1 MKDKIAVTGMSGLFP
16 EANDYHEFWDNL
28 CHGRVSYQSYTD
40 QDGHIRSKGL
50 CPDPETFDAQ
60 RYRLSEREALVMDPQ
75 LRKFIEL
82 VDLALLDGEYH
93 DPATLGTV
101 AVIATQGSNQ
111 TYHDQ
116 LQKSVAEGQVEAPN
130 ALLLNLNKGTDFMA
144 TRVAH
149 IFNFQGPC
157 FNLQSACSSSL
168 TAIVEACWMLQTKR
182 CDTVICGGVH
192 ISYPLEMGY
201 KYEPGSIYSQT
212 GICRPF
218 DHRADGTVPSD
229 GGGVVILRRL
239 QDAEENGDNIHAVI
253 ANALSNNDGKNKP
266 SFAAPSVNGQ
276 WQLLSQI
283 YRHSAINPRQLQF
296 IECHAT
302 GTVVGDPMEV
312 QALSQLMDSYPAD
325 DTLSPV
331 VVGSVK
337 GNIGHLF
344 WASGIAS
351 LIKSV
356 LALKKGVYPG
366 TSNLSQLN
374 DLLRETEKQHLLFTA
389 ENIPLDPGK
398 PSLAAISSMGVG
410 GTNAHIVIEGYGES
424 RPQAPKKLTR
434 KETQGSVYSF
444 FSQMA
449 IIKEACGEKA
459 GSRHAP
465 SVEQTRVTPSS
476 LLPQILSFYQRV
488 LGEDE
493 VYPDSDY
500 FDLYGDSVTA
510 VELLALFKS
519 ELGIDVTTDTIYKH
533 STPEALANAIASEP
547 SSVAQPVPDRQP
559 MRGQVHPHS
568 LLSPYQQRFY
578 LLEKL
583 QRGEGSQYNVP
594 LCVEIPP
601 AFPLE
606 AFTQSLD
613 KILAQLPQFSHQYKV
628 TKEGLALA
636 AKRSQIVET
645 VSVKV
650 PLEVSLPVSLQAVYE
665 QRFDLERGPLCRV
678 TALRHGVNRLLVL
691 NFHHIAIDGTG
702 LHNLLEV
709 LSETGEENE
718 PLNSVRIPQHTE
730 PGISNASL
738 AFWQNSLSGVEQT
751 SLPLDPA
758 HSLNAKT
765 VIPGTVVSRLT
776 TEQVSKVQNIARAHK
791 KPLFVVLYALFNATL
806 SEFLDTAVVC
816 TGMTLANRSES
827 DRAVIDCRMNNI
839 PVVVNCGSGQ
849 FYEILNETDNSLK
862 NSLLHAHV
870 PLDRISSLA
879 GRNGQGVYD
888 ILFMY
893 QNQNKGNVLKYRQF
907 TLPEYLTRY
916 QPVYGNLTVNLVP
929 EHEGIAIEMMFN
941 QAVYARETVASLM
954 SMLVSN
960 IDSVLFNLQNLHE
973 MKK

>member
-1 MKDKIAVTGMSGLFP
+1 MKDKIAVTGISGLFP
-16 EANDYHEFWDNL
+16 EASDYHEFWDNL
-28 CHGRVSYQSYTD
+28 CHGRVSYQPYTD
-40 QDGHIRSKGL
+40 QDGHIRSKGQ

-60 RYRLSEREALVMDPQ
+60 RYRLSEKEALVMDPQ

-82 VDLALLDGEYH
+82 VDSALLDGEYH
-93 DPATLGTV
+93 DPARLGTV

-130 ALLLNLNKGTDFMA
+130 ALLLNLNKGADFMA

-218 DHRADGTVPSD
+218 DHCADGTVPAD

-239 QDAEENGDNIHAVI
+239 QDAEENGDTIHAVI
-253 ANALSNNDGKNKP
+253 ANALSNNDGRNKT

-312 QALSQLMDSYPAD
+312 HALSQLMDSYPAD

-356 LALKKGVYPG
+356 LALKQGVYPG

-374 DLLRETEKQHLLFTA
+374 ELLRDAEKQHLLFTA
-389 ENIPLDPGK
+389 ENMPLDPGK

-410 GTNAHIVIEGYGES
+410 GTNAHIVIEGYGEA
-424 RPQAPKKLTR
+424 RPQTPKKPTR
-434 KETQGSVYSF
+434 KEQQGSVYSF

-449 IIKEACGEKA
+449 MKDACCEKA
-459 GSRHAP
+459 AIRHAP
-465 SVEQTRVTPSS
+465 AVEQTRVTPSS

-519 ELGIDVTTDTIYKH
+519 ELGIDVTTDTIYKY
-533 STPEALANAIASEP
+533 STPEALANAIAREP
-547 SSVAQPVPDRQP
+547 SSAAQPVLERQP
-559 MRGQVHPHS
+559 MSDSVHPHS

-583 QRGEGSQYNVP
+583 QRSDGSQYNVP
-594 LCVEIPP
+594 LCVEIPQ

-606 AFTQSLD
+606 DFTQSLD
-613 KILAQLPQFSHQYKV
+613 RILAQLPQFSHQYKI
-628 TKEGLALA
+628 TKEGVALT
-636 AKRSQIVET
+636 AKRSLIVET
-645 VSVKV
+645 VSVAV
-650 PLEVSLPVSLQAVYE
+650 PAEASLPESLQAVYE
-665 QRFDLERGPLCRV
+665 QRFDLEMGPLCRV
-678 TALRHGVNRLLVL
+678 TALRHGASRLLVL

-702 LHNLLEV
+702 LHNLLDV
-709 LSETGEENE
+709 LSEAREQNG
-718 PLNSVRIPQHTE
+718 PLNSARIPQHTE
-730 PGISNASL
+730 PGISDASL
-738 AFWQNSLSGVEQT
+738 AFWRNSLSGVAQT
-751 SLPLDPA
+751 SLPLDPTR
-758 HSLNAKT
+758 SLNAKRL
-765 VIPGTVVSRLT
+765 IPGTVVSHLT
-776 TEQVSKVQNIARAHK
+776 AERVSKVQNIAKAHK

-806 SEFLDTAVVC
+806 SEFLDAAVVC

-827 DRAVIDCRMNNI
+827 ERAAIDCRMNNI

-849 FYEILNETDNSLK
+849 FYQILDETDNALK
-862 NSLLHAHV
+862 NSLSHAHV

-907 TLPEYLTRY
+907 ALPEYSTRY

-929 EHEGIAIEMMFN
+929 EQEGIAIEMIFN
-941 QAVYARETVASLM
+941 QAVYDRETVASLM

-960 IDSVLFNLQNLHE
+960 IDSHLFNL
-973 MKK
+973 

>member
-16 EANDYHEFWDNL
+16 EAHNYHQFWDNL
-28 CHGRVSYQSYTD
+28 YHGRVSYQAYTD
-40 QDGHIRSKGL
+40 QDGHVRSKGQI
-50 CPDPETFDAQ
+50 PDPETFDAQ
-60 RYRLSEREALVMDPQ
+60 RYRLSEKEALVMDPQ

-82 VDLALLDGEYH
+82 VDSALLDGEYH
-93 DPATLGTV
+93 DPGKLGTV
-101 AVIATQGSNQ
+101 AVIATQGSNH

-116 LQKSVAEGQVEAPN
+116 LQKSIAEGQVEPPN
-130 ALLLNLNKGTDFMA
+130 SLLLNLNKGTDFMA

-192 ISYPLEMGY
+192 ISYPLAVGY

-239 QDAEENGDNIHAVI
+239 QDAEENGDTIHAVI
-253 ANALSNNDGKNKP
+253 ANALSNNDGTNKT
-266 SFAAPSVNGQ
+266 SYAAPSVNGQ

-283 YRHSAINPRQLQF
+283 YSNSAINPRQLQF

-312 QALSQLMDSYPAD
+312 LALSQLMDSYPVD

-331 VVGSVK
+331 VIGSVK

-356 LALKKGVYPG
+356 LALKQGVYPG

-374 DLLRETEKQHLLFTA
+374 ELLRETEKQNLLYTA
-389 ENIPLDPGK
+389 DNIPLDPDK

-410 GTNAHIVIEGYGES
+410 GTNAHIVLEGYGKAG
-424 RPQAPKKLTR
+424 PQPLKKPPH

-444 FSQMA
+444 FSQTAMT
-449 IIKEACGEKA
+449 KDTCGEKE
-459 GSRHAP
+459 SIRQSP
-465 SVEQTRVTPSS
+465 SVKQTPLTLSS
-476 LLPQILSFYQRV
+476 LLPHVLSFYQRV

-493 VYPDSDY
+493 IYPDSDY

-510 VELLALFKS
+510 VELLALFRS
-519 ELGIDVTTDTIYKH
+519 ELGIDITTETIYQH
-533 STPEALANAIASEP
+533 STPEALANAIVRAP
-547 SSVAQPVPDRQP
+547 SSAAQPVADRQP
-559 MRGQVHPHS
+559 IDDNVQPRG

-583 QRGEGSQYNVP
+583 QRGDRSQYNVP
-594 LCVEIPP
+594 LCVELTE
-601 AFPLE
+601 AFPTE
-606 AFTQSLD
+606 SFTQTLD
-613 KILAQLPQFSHQYKV
+613 KILAQLPQFSHQYKI
-628 TKEGLALA
+628 TKEGVALA
-636 AKRSQIVET
+636 AKRTQIVET
-645 VSVKV
+645 AS
-650 PLEVSLPVSLQAVYE
+650 LEVPAETALAVPLQAVYE
-665 QRFDLERGPLCRV
+665 QRFDLDMGPLCRV
-678 TALRHGVNRLLVL
+678 TTLQHGAKRLLVV

-702 LHNLLEV
+702 LHNLLEA
-709 LSETGEENE
+709 LSEAQGENG
-718 PLNSVRIPQHTE
+718 PLNSARIPQYRE
-730 PGISNASL
+730 LGISNASL
-738 AFWQNSLSGVEQT
+738 EFWQNALNGVPQT
-751 SLPLDPA
+751 SLPIDPTRFPG
-758 HSLNAKT
+758 AKAL
-765 VIPGTVVSRLT
+765 IAGTVVSRLSS
-776 TEQVSKVQNIARAHK
+776 ERVARIQNIASTHK
-791 KPLFVVLYALFNATL
+791 KPIFVVLYALFNATL

-839 PVVVNCGSGQ
+839 PVVVNCGAGE
-849 FYEILNETDNSLK
+849 FYEILNETDTALK
-862 NSLLHAHV
+862 NSLPHAHV
-870 PLDRISSLA
+870 PLDRVSSLA

-907 TLPEYLTRY
+907 TLSEYSTRY
-916 QPVYGNLTVNLVP
+916 QPVYGNLTVNIVP
-929 EHEGIAIEMMFN
+929 EQEGLAIEMMFN
-941 QAVYARETVASLM
+941 QADYSKEMVTSLM
-954 SMLVSN
+954 SMFVSN
-960 IDSVLFNLQNLHE
+960 IDSALFNLKNYTR
-973 MKK
+973 

>member
-16 EANDYHEFWDNL
+16 EASDYHEFWDNL

-40 QDGHIRSKGL
+40 QDGHVRSKGQ

-60 RYRLSEREALVMDPQ
+60 RYRLSEKEALVMDPQ

-82 VDLALLDGEYH
+82 VDSALLDGEYH
-93 DPATLGTV
+93 DPGELGTV
-101 AVIATQGSNQ
+101 AVIATQGSNH

-116 LQKSVAEGQVEAPN
+116 LQKSIAEGQVEPPN
-130 ALLLNLNKGTDFMA
+130 GLLLNLNKGTDFMA

-192 ISYPLEMGY
+192 ISYPLEEGY

-218 DHRADGTVPSD
+218 DHHADGTVPSD

-239 QDAEENGDNIHAVI
+239 QDAEANGDTIHAVI
-253 ANALSNNDGKNKP
+253 ANALSNNDGRNKA
-266 SFAAPSVNGQ
+266 SYAAPSVNGQ

-312 QALSQLMDSYPAD
+312 QALSQLMDSYPVE

-356 LALKKGVYPG
+356 LALKQGVYPG

-374 DLLRETEKQHLLFTA
+374 ELLRETEKQHLLYTA
-389 ENIPLDPGK
+389 DNIPLDPDK
-398 PSLAAISSMGVG
+398 PCLAAISSMGVG
-410 GTNAHIVIEGYGES
+410 GTNAHIVIEGYS
-424 RPQAPKKLTR
+424 KARPQTPQKPTR

-449 IIKEACGEKA
+449 MAKDACCEKEGIRQSPSA
-459 GSRHAP
+459 GQAP
-465 SVEQTRVTPSS
+465 LTLSS
-476 LLPQILSFYQRV
+476 LLPQVLSFYQRV
-488 LGEDE
+488 LGEE
-493 VYPDSDY
+493 EIYPDSDY

-519 ELGIDVTTDTIYKH
+519 ELGIDVTTETIYKH
-533 STPEALANAIASEP
+533 STPEALANAIARDR
-547 SSVAQPVPDRQP
+547 SSVAQPVTDRQP
-559 MRGQVHPHS
+559 TSDNVHPHG

-583 QRGEGSQYNVP
+583 QRGDRSQYNVP
-594 LCVEIPP
+594 ICVGITKT
-601 AFPLE
+601 FPIE
-606 AFTQSLD
+606 SFTQTVD
-613 KILAQLPQFSHQYKV
+613 KILAQLPQFSHQYKII
-628 TKEGLALA
+628 KEGVALA
-636 AKRSQIVET
+636 AKRVQIVET
-645 VSVKV
+645 TSVEV
-650 PLEVSLPVSLQAVYE
+650 PAEDSLEVPLQAVYE
-665 QRFDLERGPLCRV
+665 QRFDLDTGPLCRV
-678 TALRHGVNRLLVL
+678 TTLGHGATRMLVL
-691 NFHHIAIDGTG
+691 NFPHIAIDGTG
-702 LHNLLEV
+702 LHNLLEA
-709 LSETGEENE
+709 LSEVREENG
-718 PLNSVRIPQHTE
+718 PLNSARIPLHIHTK
-730 PGISNASL
+730 PDISSASL
-738 AFWQNSLSGVEQT
+738 TFWQDTLNGVPKT
-751 SLPLDPA
+751 SLPVDPTR
-758 HSLNAKT
+758 SLSAKEL
-765 VIPGTVVSRLT
+765 IAGTVVSHLSSER
-776 TEQVSKVQNIARAHK
+776 VSKIQNIARIHK

-806 SEFLDTAVVC
+806 SEFLDAAVIC

-849 FYEILNETDNSLK
+849 FCDILNETDTALK
-862 NSLLHAHV
+862 NSLPHAHV
-870 PLDRISSLA
+870 PLERISSLV

-893 QNQNKGNVLKYRQF
+893 QNQNRGNVLRYRQF
-907 TLPEYLTRY
+907 TLPEYSTRY
-916 QPVYGNLTVNLVP
+916 QPVYGNLTVNIVP
-929 EHEGIAIEMMFN
+929 EQEGLAIEMMFN
-941 QAVYARETVASLM
+941 QADYSRETVASLM
-954 SMLVSN
+954 SVFVSN
-960 IDSVLFNLQNLHE
+960 IESALFNL
-973 MKK
+973 

>member
-1 MKDKIAVTGMSGLFP
+1 MKDKIAVTGISGLFP
-16 EANDYHEFWDNL
+16 EASDYHEFWDNL
-28 CHGRVSYQSYTD
+28 CHGRVSYQPYTD
-40 QDGHIRSKGL
+40 QDGHIRSKGQ

-60 RYRLSEREALVMDPQ
+60 RYRLSEKEALVMDPQ

-82 VDLALLDGEYH
+82 VDSALLDGEYH
-93 DPATLGTV
+93 DPARLGTV

-130 ALLLNLNKGTDFMA
+130 ALLLNLNKGADFMA

-218 DHRADGTVPSD
+218 DHCADGTVPAD

-239 QDAEENGDNIHAVI
+239 QDAEENGDTIHAVI
-253 ANALSNNDGKNKP
+253 ANALSNNDGRNKT

-312 QALSQLMDSYPAD
+312 HALSQLMDSYPAD

-356 LALKKGVYPG
+356 LALKQGVYPG

-374 DLLRETEKQHLLFTA
+374 ELLRDAEKQHLLFTA
-389 ENIPLDPGK
+389 ENMPLDPGK

-410 GTNAHIVIEGYGES
+410 GTNAHIVIEGYGEA
-424 RPQAPKKLTR
+424 RPQTPKKPTR
-434 KETQGSVYSF
+434 KEQQGSVYSF

-449 IIKEACGEKA
+449 MKDACCEKA
-459 GSRHAP
+459 AIRHAP
-465 SVEQTRVTPSS
+465 AVEQTRVTPSS

-519 ELGIDVTTDTIYKH
+519 ELGIDVTTDTIYKY
-533 STPEALANAIASEP
+533 STPEALANAIAREP
-547 SSVAQPVPDRQP
+547 SSAAQPVLERQP
-559 MRGQVHPHS
+559 MSDSVHPHS

-583 QRGEGSQYNVP
+583 QQSDGSQYNVP
-594 LCVEIPP
+594 LCVEIPQ

-606 AFTQSLD
+606 DFTQSLD
-613 KILAQLPQFSHQYKV
+613 RILAQLPQFSHQYKI
-628 TKEGLALA
+628 TKEGVALT
-636 AKRSQIVET
+636 AKRSLIVET
-645 VSVKV
+645 VSVAV
-650 PLEVSLPVSLQAVYE
+650 PAEASLPESLQAVYE
-665 QRFDLERGPLCRV
+665 QRFDLEMGPLCRV
-678 TALRHGVNRLLVL
+678 TALRHGASRLLVL

-702 LHNLLEV
+702 LHNLLDV
-709 LSETGEENE
+709 LSEAREQNG
-718 PLNSVRIPQHTE
+718 PLNSARIPQHTE
-730 PGISNASL
+730 PGISDASL
-738 AFWQNSLSGVEQT
+738 AFWRNSLSGVAQT
-751 SLPLDPA
+751 SLPLDPTR
-758 HSLNAKT
+758 SLNAKRL
-765 VIPGTVVSRLT
+765 IPGTVVSHLT
-776 TEQVSKVQNIARAHK
+776 AERVSKVQNIAKAHK

-806 SEFLDTAVVC
+806 SEFLDAAVVC

-827 DRAVIDCRMNNI
+827 ERAAIDCRMNNI

-849 FYEILNETDNSLK
+849 FYQILDETDNALK
-862 NSLLHAHV
+862 NSLSHAHV

-907 TLPEYLTRY
+907 ALPEYSTRY

-929 EHEGIAIEMMFN
+929 EQEGIAIEMIFN
-941 QAVYARETVASLM
+941 QAVYDRETVASLM

-960 IDSVLFNLQNLHE
+960 IDSHLFNL
-973 MKK
+973 

>member
-1 MKDKIAVTGMSGLFP
+1 MKEKIAVTGMSGLFP
-16 EANDYHEFWDNL
+16 EASDYHEFWDNL
-28 CHGRVSYQSYTD
+28 CQGRVSYQSYTD
-40 QDGHIRSKGL
+40 RDGYVRSKGQ

-60 RYRLSEREALVMDPQ
+60 RYRLSEKEALVMDPQ

-82 VDLALLDGEYH
+82 VDSALLDGKYH
-93 DPATLGTV
+93 DTGTLGTV
-101 AVIATQGSNQ
+101 AVIATQGSNH
-111 TYHDQ
+111 TYHEQ
-116 LQKSVAEGQVEAPN
+116 LQNSVAEGQTEAPN

-168 TAIVEACWMLQTKR
+168 TAIVEACWMLQTER

-192 ISYPLEMGY
+192 ISYPLEEGY

-239 QDAEENGDNIHAVI
+239 QDAEESGDTIHAVI
-253 ANALSNNDGKNKP
+253 ANALSNNDGRNKA
-266 SFAAPSVNGQ
+266 SYAAPSVNGQ
-276 WQLLSQI
+276 LQLLSQI
-283 YRHSAINPRQLQF
+283 YHHSAINPCQLQF

-312 QALSQLMDSYPAD
+312 QALSQLMESFPAEN
-325 DTLSPV
+325 TLSPV

-356 LALKKGVYPG
+356 LALKQGVYPG

-374 DLLRETEKQHLLFTA
+374 ELLRDTEKQHLLYTA
-389 ENIPLDPGK
+389 DNIPLDPDK

-410 GTNAHIVIEGYGES
+410 GTNAHIVIEGYGNARS
-424 RPQAPKKLTR
+424 RTLDKPSH
-434 KETQGSVYSF
+434 KEAQGCVYSF
-444 FSQMA
+444 FSQTA
-449 IIKEACGEKA
+449 PVKDARGEKQA
-459 GSRHAP
+459 IRHDP
-465 SVEQTRVTPSS
+465 SVEQAPLTLSS
-476 LLPQILSFYQRV
+476 LLPLVLSFYQRV

-493 VYPDSDY
+493 IYPDSDY

-519 ELGIDVTTDTIYKH
+519 ELGIDVTTETIYKH
-533 STPEALANAIASEP
+533 STPEALANAIAREP
-547 SSVAQPVPDRQP
+547 SLSARPEEDRQA
-559 MRGQVHPHS
+559 MIDHLHPQG

-583 QRGEGSQYNVP
+583 QRGDRSQYNVP
-594 LCVEIPP
+594 ICVEVTK
-601 AFPLE
+601 AFPIESL
-606 AFTQSLD
+606 TQTLD
-613 KILAQLPQFSHQYKV
+613 EILAQLPQFSHQYHI
-628 TKEGLALA
+628 TKEGIALT
-636 AKRSQIVET
+636 AKRTQVVET
-645 VSVKV
+645 VLVEVSAEAS
-650 PLEVSLPVSLQAVYE
+650 LEVRLQAVYE
-665 QRFDLERGPLCRV
+665 QRFDLDKGPLCRV
-678 TALRHGVNRLLVL
+678 TTLRHGARTLLVV

-709 LSETGEENE
+709 LSGVREENAPLDSIRISQQRE
-718 PLNSVRIPQHTE
+718 PD
-730 PGISNASL
+730 ISNASL
-738 AFWQNSLSGVEQT
+738 AFWQDSLRNAPQT
-751 SLPLDPA
+751 SLPVDPRRPIT
-758 HSLNAKT
+758 AKELIT
-765 VIPGTVVSRLT
+765 GTVVSCLSP
-776 TEQVSKVQNIARAHK
+776 EQVSGVQNIAKSHK

-806 SEFLDTAVVC
+806 SEFLDAAVIC
-816 TGMTLANRSES
+816 TGMTLANRSEA

-839 PVVVNCGSGQ
+839 PVVVNCESGQ
-849 FYEILNETDNSLK
+849 FSEILNETDSALK
-862 NSLLHAHV
+862 NSLPHAHV
-870 PLDRISSLA
+870 PLERISSLT
-879 GRNGQGVYD
+879 GRNGLGVYD

-907 TLPEYLTRY
+907 TLPEYRVRY

-929 EHEGIAIEMMFN
+929 EQEGIAIEMIFN
-941 QAVYARETVASLM
+941 QASYPREMVASLM
-954 SMLVSN
+954 SMFVSN
-960 IDSVLFNLQNLHE
+960 IDRALFNR
-973 MKK
+973 

>member
-1 MKDKIAVTGMSGLFP
+1 MKDKIAVTGISGLFP
-16 EANDYHEFWDNL
+16 EASDYHEFWDNL
-28 CHGRVSYQSYTD
+28 CHGRVSYQPYTD
-40 QDGHIRSKGL
+40 QDGHIRSKGQ

-60 RYRLSEREALVMDPQ
+60 RYRLSEKEALVMDPQ

-82 VDLALLDGEYH
+82 VDSALLDGEYH
-93 DPATLGTV
+93 DPARLGTV

-130 ALLLNLNKGTDFMA
+130 ALLLNLNKGADFMA

-218 DHRADGTVPSD
+218 DHCADGTVPAD

-239 QDAEENGDNIHAVI
+239 QDAEENGDTIHAVI
-253 ANALSNNDGKNKP
+253 ANALSNNDGRNKT

-312 QALSQLMDSYPAD
+312 HALSQLMDSYPAD

-356 LALKKGVYPG
+356 LALKQGVYPG

-374 DLLRETEKQHLLFTA
+374 ELLRDAEKQHLLFTA
-389 ENIPLDPGK
+389 ENMPLDPGK

-410 GTNAHIVIEGYGES
+410 GTNAHIVIEGYGEA
-424 RPQAPKKLTR
+424 RPQTPKKPTR
-434 KETQGSVYSF
+434 KEQQGSVYSF

-449 IIKEACGEKA
+449 MKDACCEKA
-459 GSRHAP
+459 AIRHAP
-465 SVEQTRVTPSS
+465 AVEQTRVTPSS

-519 ELGIDVTTDTIYKH
+519 ELGIDVTTDTIYKY
-533 STPEALANAIASEP
+533 STPEALANAIAREP
-547 SSVAQPVPDRQP
+547 SSAAQPVLERQP
-559 MRGQVHPHS
+559 MSDSVHPHS

-583 QRGEGSQYNVP
+583 QRSDGSQYNVP
-594 LCVEIPP
+594 LCVEIPQ

-606 AFTQSLD
+606 DFTQSLD
-613 KILAQLPQFSHQYKV
+613 RILAQLPQFSHQYKI
-628 TKEGLALA
+628 TKEGVALT
-636 AKRSQIVET
+636 AKRSLIVET
-645 VSVKV
+645 VSVAV
-650 PLEVSLPVSLQAVYE
+650 PAEASLPESLQAVYE
-665 QRFDLERGPLCRV
+665 QRFDLEMGPLCRV
-678 TALRHGVNRLLVL
+678 TALRHGASRLLVL

-702 LHNLLEV
+702 LHNLLDV
-709 LSETGEENE
+709 LSEAREQNG
-718 PLNSVRIPQHTE
+718 PLKSARIPQHTE
-730 PGISNASL
+730 PGISDASL
-738 AFWQNSLSGVEQT
+738 AFWRNSLSGVAQT
-751 SLPLDPA
+751 SLPLDPTR
-758 HSLNAKT
+758 SLNAKRL
-765 VIPGTVVSRLT
+765 IPGTVVSHLT
-776 TEQVSKVQNIARAHK
+776 AERVSKVQNIAKAHK

-806 SEFLDTAVVC
+806 SEFLDAAVVC

-827 DRAVIDCRMNNI
+827 ERAAIDCRMNNI

-849 FYEILNETDNSLK
+849 FYQILDETDNALK
-862 NSLLHAHV
+862 NSLSHAHV

-907 TLPEYLTRY
+907 ALPEYSTRY

-929 EHEGIAIEMMFN
+929 EQEGIAIEMIFN
-941 QAVYARETVASLM
+941 QAVYDRETVASLM

-960 IDSVLFNLQNLHE
+960 IDSHLFNL
-973 MKK
+973 

>member
-28 CHGRVSYQSYTD
+28 YHGRVSYQSYTD
-40 QDGHIRSKGL
+40 QDGHVRSKGQ

-60 RYRLSEREALVMDPQ
+60 RYRLSEKEALVMDPQ

-82 VDLALLDGEYH
+82 VDSALLDGEYH
-93 DPATLGTV
+93 DPSELGTV
-101 AVIATQGSNQ
+101 AVIATQGSNH

-116 LQKSVAEGQVEAPN
+116 LQKSVAEGQVESPN

-192 ISYPLEMGY
+192 ISYPLEVGC

-239 QDAEENGDNIHAVI
+239 QDAEENGDTIHAVI
-253 ANALSNNDGKNKP
+253 VNALSNNDGTNKT
-266 SFAAPSVNGQ
+266 SYAAPSVNGQ

-356 LALKKGVYPG
+356 LALKQGVYPG

-374 DLLRETEKQHLLFTA
+374 ELLRETEKQHLLYTA
-389 ENIPLDPGK
+389 DNIPFDPNK

-410 GTNAHIVIEGYGES
+410 GTNAHIVIESYGKA
-424 RPQAPKKLTR
+424 RPQKLKKPPH
-434 KETQGSVYSF
+434 KETQGRVYSF

-449 IIKEACGEKA
+449 MTKDACCEKEAIRQ
-459 GSRHAP
+459 SP
-465 SVEQTRVTPSS
+465 SVEQTPLTLSS
-476 LLPQILSFYQRV
+476 LLPHVLSFYQRV

-493 VYPDSDY
+493 IYPDSDY

-519 ELGIDVTTDTIYKH
+519 ELGIDITTETIYKH
-533 STPEALANAIASEP
+533 STPEALANAIAEDP

-559 MRGQVHPHS
+559 MSDNVHPHG

-583 QRGEGSQYNVP
+583 QRGDRSQYNVP
-594 LCVEIPP
+594 ICVEITK
-601 AFPLE
+601 AFPIE
-606 AFTQSLD
+606 SFTQTLD
-613 KILAQLPQFSHQYKV
+613 KILAQLPQFSHQYKI
-628 TKEGLALA
+628 TKEGVALA
-636 AKRSQIVET
+636 AKRTQIVET
-645 VSVKV
+645 VSVEV
-650 PLEVSLPVSLQAVYE
+650 PAETSLEVSLQAVYE
-665 QRFDLERGPLCRV
+665 QRFDLDMGPLCRV
-678 TALRHGVNRLLVL
+678 TTLRHGAKRLLVV

-702 LHNLLEV
+702 LHNLLEA
-709 LSETGEENE
+709 LSEAREENGS
-718 PLNSVRIPQHTE
+718 LNSIRIPQHTE
-730 PGISNASL
+730 LGISNASL
-738 AFWQNSLSGVEQT
+738 EFWQDSVNGVPQT
-751 SLPLDPA
+751 SLPVDPTR
-758 HSLNAKT
+758 SSSAKELIT
-765 VIPGTVVSRLT
+765 GTVVSHLSSER
-776 TEQVSKVQNIARAHK
+776 VSRIQNIARTHK
-791 KPLFVVLYALFNATL
+791 KPIFVVLYALFNATL

-849 FYEILNETDNSLK
+849 FCEILNETDTALK
-862 NSLLHAHV
+862 NSLPHAHV

-907 TLPEYLTRY
+907 TLSEYSTRY

-929 EHEGIAIEMMFN
+929 EQEGLAIEMMFN
-941 QAVYARETVASLM
+941 QANYSNETVASLM
-954 SMLVSN
+954 SMFVSN
-960 IDSVLFNLQNLHE
+960 IDSVLFNLQNLH
-973 MKK
+973 

>member
-1 MKDKIAVTGMSGLFP
+1 MKDKIAVTGISGLFP
-16 EANDYHEFWDNL
+16 EASDYHEFWDNL
-28 CHGRVSYQSYTD
+28 CHGRVSYQPYTD
-40 QDGHIRSKGL
+40 QDGHIRSKGQ

-60 RYRLSEREALVMDPQ
+60 RYRLSEKEALVMDPQ

-82 VDLALLDGEYH
+82 VDSALLDGEYH
-93 DPATLGTV
+93 DPARLGTV

-130 ALLLNLNKGTDFMA
+130 ALLLNLNKGADFMA

-218 DHRADGTVPSD
+218 DHCADGTVPAD

-239 QDAEENGDNIHAVI
+239 QDAEENGDTIHAVI
-253 ANALSNNDGKNKP
+253 ANALSNNDGRNKT

-312 QALSQLMDSYPAD
+312 HALSQLMDSYPAD

-356 LALKKGVYPG
+356 LALKQGVYPG

-374 DLLRETEKQHLLFTA
+374 ELLRDAEKQHLLFTA
-389 ENIPLDPGK
+389 ENMPLDPGK

-410 GTNAHIVIEGYGES
+410 GTNAHIVIEGYGEA
-424 RPQAPKKLTR
+424 RPQTPKKPTR
-434 KETQGSVYSF
+434 KEQQGSVYSF

-449 IIKEACGEKA
+449 MKDACCEKA
-459 GSRHAP
+459 AIRHAP
-465 SVEQTRVTPSS
+465 AVEQTRVTPSS

-519 ELGIDVTTDTIYKH
+519 ELGIDVTTDTIYKY
-533 STPEALANAIASEP
+533 STPEALANAIAREP
-547 SSVAQPVPDRQP
+547 SSAAQPVLERQP
-559 MRGQVHPHS
+559 MSDSVHPHS

-583 QRGEGSQYNVP
+583 QRSDGSQYNVP
-594 LCVEIPP
+594 LCVEIPQ

-606 AFTQSLD
+606 DFTQSLD
-613 KILAQLPQFSHQYKV
+613 RILAQLPQFSHQYKI
-628 TKEGLALA
+628 TKEGVALT
-636 AKRSQIVET
+636 AKRSLIVET
-645 VSVKV
+645 VSVAV
-650 PLEVSLPVSLQAVYE
+650 PAEASLPESLQAVYE
-665 QRFDLERGPLCRV
+665 QRFDLEMGPLCRV
-678 TALRHGVNRLLVL
+678 TALRHGASRLLVL

-702 LHNLLEV
+702 LHNLLDV
-709 LSETGEENE
+709 LSEAREQIG
-718 PLNSVRIPQHTE
+718 PLNSARIPQHTE
-730 PGISNASL
+730 PGISDASL
-738 AFWQNSLSGVEQT
+738 AFWRNSLSGVAQT
-751 SLPLDPA
+751 SLPLDPTR
-758 HSLNAKT
+758 SLNAKRL
-765 VIPGTVVSRLT
+765 IPGTVVSHLT
-776 TEQVSKVQNIARAHK
+776 AERVSKVQNIAKAHK

-806 SEFLDTAVVC
+806 SEFLDAAVVC

-827 DRAVIDCRMNNI
+827 ERAAIDCRMNNI

-849 FYEILNETDNSLK
+849 FYQILDETDNALK
-862 NSLLHAHV
+862 NSLSHAHV

-907 TLPEYLTRY
+907 ALPEYSTRY

-929 EHEGIAIEMMFN
+929 EQEGIAIEMIFN
-941 QAVYARETVASLM
+941 QAVYDRETVASLM

-960 IDSVLFNLQNLHE
+960 IDSHLFNL
-973 MKK
+973 

>member
-1 MKDKIAVTGMSGLFP
+1 MKYKIAVTGMSGLFP

-40 QDGHIRSKGL
+40 RDGHTRSKGL

-60 RYRLSEREALVMDPQ
+60 RYRLSEKEALVMDPQ

-82 VDLALLDGEYH
+82 VDSALLDGEYH
-93 DPATLGTV
+93 DPSKLGTV
-101 AVIATQGSNQ
+101 AVIATQGSNH

-116 LQKSVAEGQVEAPN
+116 LQKSVAEGEVEPPN

-192 ISYPLEMGY
+192 ISYPLVVGY

-212 GICRPF
+212 GVCRPF
-218 DHRADGTVPSD
+218 DHRADGTVPAD

-239 QDAEENGDNIHAVI
+239 QDAEENGDTIHAVI
-253 ANALSNNDGKNKP
+253 ANALSNNDGTNKT
-266 SFAAPSVNGQ
+266 SYAAPSVNGQ

-312 QALSQLMDSYPAD
+312 QALSQLMNSYAVD

-356 LALKKGVYPG
+356 LALKQGIYPG

-374 DLLRETEKQHLLFTA
+374 ELLRETEKQNLLYTA
-389 ENIPLDPGK
+389 DNIPLDPDK

-410 GTNAHIVIEGYGES
+410 GTNAHIVIEGYGKS
-424 RPQAPKKLTR
+424 GFQTLKKPTY
-434 KETQGSVYSF
+434 KEIQGRVYSF
-444 FSQMA
+444 FSQMSITENA
-449 IIKEACGEKA
+449 RCDKEAI
-459 GSRHAP
+459 RQPP
-465 SVEQTRVTPSS
+465 SVELTSFTPFS
-476 LLPQILSFYQRV
+476 LLPHILSFYQRV
-488 LGEDE
+488 LGEHE

-519 ELGIDVTTDTIYKH
+519 ELGIDVTTETIYKH
-533 STPEALANAIASEP
+533 STPEALANAIAKTPLSA
-547 SSVAQPVPDRQP
+547 AQKVSDRQP
-559 MRGQVHPHS
+559 MSDNVRPHC

-583 QRGEGSQYNVP
+583 QRGDRSQYNVP
-594 LCVEIPP
+594 VCVEITK
-601 AFPLE
+601 AFPVE
-606 AFTQSLD
+606 AFTKTLD
-613 KILAQLPQFSHQYKV
+613 TILAQLPQFNHQYKI
-628 TKEGLALA
+628 TKEGVALA
-636 AKRSQIVET
+636 AKRAQIVEA
-645 VSVKV
+645 VS
-650 PLEVSLPVSLQAVYE
+650 LEVSAEAALEVLLQAVYE
-665 QRFDLERGPLCRV
+665 QRFDLDMGPLCRV
-678 TALRHGVNRLLVL
+678 TTLLHGAKRLLVV

-709 LSETGEENE
+709 LSEAREKNR
-718 PLNSVRIPQHTE
+718 PLNSIHIPQHTE
-730 PGISNASL
+730 LGISNGSL
-738 AFWQNSLSGVEQT
+738 VFWKDYLSGVPQT
-751 SLPLDPA
+751 ALPVDPTRSLSSKELI
-758 HSLNAKT
+758 S
-765 VIPGTVVSRLT
+765 GTVVSRLSS
-776 TEQVSKVQNIARAHK
+776 EQVSRVQNIARTHK
-791 KPLFVVLYALFNATL
+791 KPAFVVLYAIFNATL
-806 SEFLDTAVVC
+806 SEFLDTSVVC
-816 TGMTLANRSES
+816 TGITLANRSES

-839 PVVVNCGSGQ
+839 PVVVNCGSGK
-849 FYEILNETDNSLK
+849 FCEILNETDEALK
-862 NSLLHAHV
+862 NSLPHAHV
-870 PLDRISSLA
+870 PLDRISSLV

-893 QNQNKGNVLKYRQF
+893 QNQNKGNVIKYRQF
-907 TLPEYLTRY
+907 TLLEYSTRY
-916 QPVYGNLTVNLVP
+916 QPVYGDLTVNLVP
-929 EHEGIAIEMMFN
+929 DQEGLAVEMMFN
-941 QAVYARETVASLM
+941 QAHYSKEMVASLM
-954 SMLVSN
+954 SMFVAN
-960 IDSVLFNLQNLHE
+960 IDRVLFNLQNA
-973 MKK
+973 K

>member
-1 MKDKIAVTGMSGLFP
+1 MKDKIAVTGISGLFP
-16 EANDYHEFWDNL
+16 EASDYHEFWDNL
-28 CHGRVSYQSYTD
+28 CHGRVSYQPYTD
-40 QDGHIRSKGL
+40 QDGHIRSKGQ

-60 RYRLSEREALVMDPQ
+60 RYRLSEKEALVMDPQ

-82 VDLALLDGEYH
+82 VDSALLDGEYH
-93 DPATLGTV
+93 DPARLGTV

-130 ALLLNLNKGTDFMA
+130 ALLLNLNKGADFMA

-218 DHRADGTVPSD
+218 DHCADGTVPAD

-239 QDAEENGDNIHAVI
+239 QDAEENGDTIHAVI
-253 ANALSNNDGKNKP
+253 ANALSNNDGRNKT

-312 QALSQLMDSYPAD
+312 HALSQLMDSYPAD

-356 LALKKGVYPG
+356 LALKQGVYPG

-374 DLLRETEKQHLLFTA
+374 ELLRDAEKQHLLFTA
-389 ENIPLDPGK
+389 ENMPLDPGK

-410 GTNAHIVIEGYGES
+410 GTNAHIVIEGYGEA
-424 RPQAPKKLTR
+424 RPQTPKKPTR
-434 KETQGSVYSF
+434 KEQQGSVYSF

-449 IIKEACGEKA
+449 MKDACCEKA
-459 GSRHAP
+459 AIRHAP
-465 SVEQTRVTPSS
+465 AVEQTRATPSS

-519 ELGIDVTTDTIYKH
+519 ELGIDVTTDTIYKY
-533 STPEALANAIASEP
+533 STPEALANAIAREP
-547 SSVAQPVPDRQP
+547 SSAAQPVLERQP
-559 MRGQVHPHS
+559 MSDSVHPHS

-583 QRGEGSQYNVP
+583 QRSDGSQYNVP
-594 LCVEIPP
+594 LCVEIPQ

-606 AFTQSLD
+606 DFTQSLD
-613 KILAQLPQFSHQYKV
+613 RILAQLPQFSHQYKI
-628 TKEGLALA
+628 TKEGVALT
-636 AKRSQIVET
+636 AKRSLIVET
-645 VSVKV
+645 VSVAV
-650 PLEVSLPVSLQAVYE
+650 PAEASLPESLQAVYE
-665 QRFDLERGPLCRV
+665 QRFDLEMGPLCRV
-678 TALRHGVNRLLVL
+678 TALRHGASRLLVL

-702 LHNLLEV
+702 LHNLLDV
-709 LSETGEENE
+709 LSEAREQNG
-718 PLNSVRIPQHTE
+718 PLNSARIPQHTE
-730 PGISNASL
+730 PGISDASL
-738 AFWQNSLSGVEQT
+738 AFWRNSLSGVAQT
-751 SLPLDPA
+751 SLPLDPTR
-758 HSLNAKT
+758 SLNAKRL
-765 VIPGTVVSRLT
+765 IPGTVVSHLT
-776 TEQVSKVQNIARAHK
+776 AERVSKVQNIAKAHK

-806 SEFLDTAVVC
+806 SEFLDAAVVC

-827 DRAVIDCRMNNI
+827 ERAAIDCRMNNI

-849 FYEILNETDNSLK
+849 FYQILDETDNALK
-862 NSLLHAHV
+862 NSLSHAHV

-907 TLPEYLTRY
+907 ALPEYSTRY

-929 EHEGIAIEMMFN
+929 EQEGIAIEMIFN
-941 QAVYARETVASLM
+941 QAVYDRETVASLM

-960 IDSVLFNLQNLHE
+960 IDSHLFNL
-973 MKK
+973 

>member
-16 EANDYHEFWDNL
+16 EAHNYHQFWDNL
-28 CHGRVSYQSYTD
+28 YHGRVSYQAYTD
-40 QDGHIRSKGL
+40 QDGHVRSKGQI
-50 CPDPETFDAQ
+50 PDPETFDAQ
-60 RYRLSEREALVMDPQ
+60 RYRLSEKEALVMDPQ

-82 VDLALLDGEYH
+82 VDSALLDGEYH
-93 DPATLGTV
+93 DPGKLGTV
-101 AVIATQGSNQ
+101 AVIATQGSNH

-116 LQKSVAEGQVEAPN
+116 LQKSIAEGQVEPPN
-130 ALLLNLNKGTDFMA
+130 SLLLNLNKGTDFMA

-192 ISYPLEMGY
+192 ISYPLAVGY

-239 QDAEENGDNIHAVI
+239 QDAEENGDTIHAVI
-253 ANALSNNDGKNKP
+253 ANALSNNDGTNKT
-266 SFAAPSVNGQ
+266 SYAAPSVNGQ

-283 YRHSAINPRQLQF
+283 YSNSAINPRQLQF

-312 QALSQLMDSYPAD
+312 LALSQLMDSYPVD

-331 VVGSVK
+331 VIGSVK

-356 LALKKGVYPG
+356 LALKQGVYPG

-374 DLLRETEKQHLLFTA
+374 ELLRETEKQNLLYTA
-389 ENIPLDPGK
+389 DNIPLDPDK

-410 GTNAHIVIEGYGES
+410 GTNAHIVLEGYGKAG
-424 RPQAPKKLTR
+424 PQPLKKPPH

-444 FSQMA
+444 FSQTAMT
-449 IIKEACGEKA
+449 KDTCGEKE
-459 GSRHAP
+459 SIRQSP
-465 SVEQTRVTPSS
+465 SVKQTPLTLSS
-476 LLPQILSFYQRV
+476 LLPHVLSFYQRV

-493 VYPDSDY
+493 IYPDSDY

-510 VELLALFKS
+510 VELLALFRS
-519 ELGIDVTTDTIYKH
+519 ELGIDITTETIYQH
-533 STPEALANAIASEP
+533 STPEALANAIVRAP
-547 SSVAQPVPDRQP
+547 SSAAQPVADRQP
-559 MRGQVHPHS
+559 IDDNVQPRG

-583 QRGEGSQYNVP
+583 QRGDRSQYNVP
-594 LCVEIPP
+594 LCVELTE
-601 AFPLE
+601 AFPTE
-606 AFTQSLD
+606 SFTQTLD
-613 KILAQLPQFSHQYKV
+613 KILAQLPQFSHQYKI
-628 TKEGLALA
+628 TKEGVALA
-636 AKRSQIVET
+636 AKRTQIVET
-645 VSVKV
+645 AS
-650 PLEVSLPVSLQAVYE
+650 LEVPAETALAVPLQAVYE
-665 QRFDLERGPLCRV
+665 QRFDLDMGPLCRV
-678 TALRHGVNRLLVL
+678 TTLQHGAKRLLVV

-702 LHNLLEV
+702 LHNLLEA
-709 LSETGEENE
+709 LSEAQGENG
-718 PLNSVRIPQHTE
+718 PLNSARIPQYRE
-730 PGISNASL
+730 LGISNASL
-738 AFWQNSLSGVEQT
+738 EFWQNALNGVPQT
-751 SLPLDPA
+751 SLPIDPTRFPG
-758 HSLNAKT
+758 AKAL
-765 VIPGTVVSRLT
+765 IAGTVVSRLSS
-776 TEQVSKVQNIARAHK
+776 ERVARIQNIASTHK
-791 KPLFVVLYALFNATL
+791 KPIFVVLYALFNATL

-839 PVVVNCGSGQ
+839 PVVVNCGAGE
-849 FYEILNETDNSLK
+849 FYEILNETDTALK
-862 NSLLHAHV
+862 NSLPHAHV
-870 PLDRISSLA
+870 PLDRVSSLA
-879 GRNGQGVYD
+879 GRNGQGCMTFFLC
-888 ILFMY
+888 IRT
-893 QNQNKGNVLKYRQF
+893 KIK
-907 TLPEYLTRY
+907 
-916 QPVYGNLTVNLVP
+916 
-929 EHEGIAIEMMFN
+929 AMF
-941 QAVYARETVASLM
+941 
-954 SMLVSN
+954 
-960 IDSVLFNLQNLHE
+960 
-973 MKK
+973 

>member
-1 MKDKIAVTGMSGLFP
+1 MKDKIAVTGISGLFP
-16 EANDYHEFWDNL
+16 EASDYHEFWDNL
-28 CHGRVSYQSYTD
+28 CHGRVSYQPYTD
-40 QDGHIRSKGL
+40 QDGHIRSKGQ

-60 RYRLSEREALVMDPQ
+60 RYRLSEKEALVMDPQ

-82 VDLALLDGEYH
+82 VDSALLDGEYH
-93 DPATLGTV
+93 DPARLGTV

-130 ALLLNLNKGTDFMA
+130 ALLLNLNKGADFMA

-218 DHRADGTVPSD
+218 DHCADGTVPAD

-239 QDAEENGDNIHAVI
+239 QDAEENGDTIHAVI
-253 ANALSNNDGKNKP
+253 ANALSNNDGRNKT

-312 QALSQLMDSYPAD
+312 HALSQLMDSYPAD

-356 LALKKGVYPG
+356 LALKQGVYPG

-374 DLLRETEKQHLLFTA
+374 ELLRDAEKQHLLFTA
-389 ENIPLDPGK
+389 ENMPLDPGK

-410 GTNAHIVIEGYGES
+410 GTNAHIVIEGYGEA
-424 RPQAPKKLTR
+424 RPQTPKKPTR
-434 KETQGSVYSF
+434 KEQQGSVYSF

-449 IIKEACGEKA
+449 MKDACCEKA
-459 GSRHAP
+459 AIRHAP
-465 SVEQTRVTPSS
+465 AVEQTRVTPSS

-519 ELGIDVTTDTIYKH
+519 ELGIDVTTDTIYKY
-533 STPEALANAIASEP
+533 STPEALANAIAREP
-547 SSVAQPVPDRQP
+547 SSAAQPVLERQP
-559 MRGQVHPHS
+559 MSDSVHPHS

-583 QRGEGSQYNVP
+583 QRSDGSQYNVP
-594 LCVEIPP
+594 LCVEIPQ

-606 AFTQSLD
+606 DFTQSLD
-613 KILAQLPQFSHQYKV
+613 RILAQLPQFSHQYKI
-628 TKEGLALA
+628 TKEGVALT
-636 AKRSQIVET
+636 AKRSLIVET
-645 VSVKV
+645 VSVAV
-650 PLEVSLPVSLQAVYE
+650 PAEASLPESLQAVYE
-665 QRFDLERGPLCRV
+665 QRFDLEMGPLCRV
-678 TALRHGVNRLLVL
+678 TALRHGASRLLVL

-702 LHNLLEV
+702 LHNLLDV
-709 LSETGEENE
+709 LSEAREQNG
-718 PLNSVRIPQHTE
+718 PLNSARIPQHTE
-730 PGISNASL
+730 PGISDASL
-738 AFWQNSLSGVEQT
+738 AFWRNSLSGVAQT
-751 SLPLDPA
+751 SLPLDPTR
-758 HSLNAKT
+758 SLNAKRL
-765 VIPGTVVSRLT
+765 IPGTVVSHLT
-776 TEQVSKVQNIARAHK
+776 AERVSKVQNIAKAHK

-806 SEFLDTAVVC
+806 SEFLDAAVVC

-827 DRAVIDCRMNNI
+827 ERAAIDCRMNNI

-849 FYEILNETDNSLK
+849 FYQILDETDNALK
-862 NSLLHAHV
+862 NSLSHAHV

-907 TLPEYLTRY
+907 ALPEYSTRY

-929 EHEGIAIEMMFN
+929 EQEGITIEMIFN
-941 QAVYARETVASLM
+941 QAVYDRETVASLM

-960 IDSVLFNLQNLHE
+960 IDSLLFNL
-973 MKK
+973 